1 MFGLGQI
8 DDRPMRIQRVESAGG
23 RICCPRSRVVV
34 IGPKEKRCEPRN
46 SSDDHCEGL
55 KNFPEAHG
63 VLPPVGS
70 FSVARSD
77 RANSNR
83 HAMKRTPVVTGNKTN
98 RKGLPTRNHQV
109 VGWVTSAKIHRYIAA
124 TSRKRKKKTSSTT
137 MSRDSNVPPL
147 ALRRN
152 DRTTQL
158 PDNPPALA
166 TLRRVRLPQQPRHPR
181 PG

>member
-83 HAMKRTPVVTGNKTN
+83 HAMKRTPVVTGNKT
-98 RKGLPTRNHQV
+98 
-109 VGWVTSAKIHRYIAA
+109 
-124 TSRKRKKKTSSTT
+124 SRKRKKKTSSTT

-166 TLRRVRLPQQPRHPR
+166 TLRRVRLPQQPRHP
-181 PG
+181 